1 MAYYSA
7 RSIARRSL
15 QPTAYRAVREASAK
29 AESCPGGAHFARN
42 SDAPM
47 RLFPSFALTLLPPL
61 RATLALFLA
70 LLTLAGCRAE
80 KTFDVRG
87 RVVGFGQ
94 DGRTLIVAHEDIP
107 GFMDAMTMPFKT
119 PEGTSVPNDLSV
131 GDAVG
136 FRLVVGSAASYIQGV
151 ERLPDDAVARLP
163 GEALPAAPLRDAAP
177 VLAVG
182 DTVGTLPL
190 TDHTGQ
196 RFDLAD
202 YAGKAVVVDF
212 VYTSCP
218 LPDFCPRLSAMM
230 QAMQAPVAQRFGDR
244 VRLLSVSFDP
254 VRDTPAVL
262 AAYRARYT
270 QAPAETWRFAA
281 PDTASLMPMA
291 HRFGLNLSSG
301 PGQTWDHA
309 LVTMLVGPDG
319 VLRRV
324 WRTADVTPEQM
335 TRELT
340 LVLR

>member
-1 MAYYSA
+1 MRLYNA
-7 RSIARRSL
+7 RHATNAREERRG
-15 QPTAYRAVREASAK
+15 PTAHRPPLREASAK
-29 AESCPGGAHFARN
+29 PESCPDGVHFARN
-42 SDAPM
+42 SAAPM
-47 RLFPSFALTLLPPL
+47 RLLRFPAVP
-61 RATLALFLA
+61 FLA
-70 LLTLAGCRAE
+70 LLLALAPLAGCRAE
-80 KTFDVRG
+80 KTFDVKG

-94 DGRTLIVAHEDIP
+94 DGRTLIVAHEDID

-119 PEGTSVPNDLSV
+119 PEGTRVPDELSV

-136 FRLVVGSAASYIQGV
+136 FRLVVGSKGSYIEAI
-151 ERLPDDAVARLP
+151 ERLPDDAVARAP
-163 GEALPAAPLRDAAP
+163 GEALPAAPVRDAAP

-182 DTVGTLPL
+182 DTVGALAL
-190 TDHTGQ
+190 TDHTGR

-212 VYTSCP
+212 IYTSCP

-230 QAMQAPVAQRFGDR
+230 QAVQVPAEARFGNR

-254 VRDTPAVL
+254 ARDTPTVL
-262 AAYRARYT
+262 ADYRRRYT
-270 QAPAETWRFAA
+270 QAPDDAWCFAA
-281 PDTASLMPMA
+281 PDTAALAAMA

-309 LVTMLVGPDG
+309 LVTVLVGPDG

-324 WRTADVTPEQM
+324 WRTADVTPEEM
-335 TRELT
+335 VRELA